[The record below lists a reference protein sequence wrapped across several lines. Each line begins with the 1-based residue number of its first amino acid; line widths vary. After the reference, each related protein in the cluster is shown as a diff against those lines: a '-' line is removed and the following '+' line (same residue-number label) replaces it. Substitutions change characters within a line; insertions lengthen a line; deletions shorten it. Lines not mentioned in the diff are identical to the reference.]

1 MFVTFFMGMASG
13 LPLLLT
19 LSTLQAWMK
28 DSQVDLTQIGLITLV
43 GLPYSWKFVWAPI
56 FDRYTLFFLG
66 RRRGWLLVTQIG
78 LMVTIAL
85 MSLLNPLNQI
95 TLLVIAAAGVAF
107 LSASQDIVIDS
118 YRREILNDDELGLGS
133 SVYVYGYRTAMLI
146 SGAGSLIIAD
156 KFSWSTAYLF
166 MALLF
171 IPAILCTILAP
182 EPKVESKPP
191 QNFKETVVEPFVEFF
206 KRNQSILILLFILLY
221 KLGDTMASAMT
232 MPFYLDMGF
241 TKTEIGAVTKL
252 FGFWATIIGTFL
264 GGVLII
270 KLKINK
276 SLLLFGF
283 LQGISTAGFA
293 ILSIM
298 GNSIGTLTGVI
309 FFENVSGG
317 MGTAAYMA
325 FMAQNSNKKFTATQ
339 YALFTSLMG
348 IPRTLLS
355 SPTGYMAEK
364 MGWTWFFIFCTVI
377 AIPGLLLIRPLKNN
391 SK

>member
-1 MFVTFFMGMASG
+1 MLKKIFNLKMFVTFFMGMASG

-221 KLGDTMASAMT
+221 KLFRIF
-232 MPFYLDMGF
+232 P
-241 TKTEIGAVTKL
+241 I
-252 FGFWATIIGTFL
+252 
-264 GGVLII
+264 LI
-270 KLKINK
+270 
-276 SLLLFGF
+276 
-283 LQGISTAGFA
+283 
-293 ILSIM
+293 
-298 GNSIGTLTGVI
+298 
-309 FFENVSGG
+309 
-317 MGTAAYMA
+317 
-325 FMAQNSNKKFTATQ
+325 
-339 YALFTSLMG
+339 
-348 IPRTLLS
+348 
-355 SPTGYMAEK
+355 SP
-364 MGWTWFFIFCTVI
+364 
-377 AIPGLLLIRPLKNN
+377 
-391 SK
+391 